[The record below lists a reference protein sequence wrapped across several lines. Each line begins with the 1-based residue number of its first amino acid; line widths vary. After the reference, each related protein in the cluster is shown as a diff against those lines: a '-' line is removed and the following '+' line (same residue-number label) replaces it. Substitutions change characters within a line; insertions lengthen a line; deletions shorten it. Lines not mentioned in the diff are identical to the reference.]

1 MAESLLAGWRSR
13 GRLEAS
19 AHDSDAAATRP
30 LDAALARLEQSVGD
44 PEFVAELIGDF
55 LDGLPGQLAALRAAG
70 VSGDAEQVHR
80 IAHTLK
86 SNAATFG
93 CDDLA
98 LACREL
104 EHAAVGSQQLIERIE
119 GEAAAISPALAAA
132 RDQRLP

>member
-1 MAESLLAGWRSR
+1 M
-13 GRLEAS
+13 EAS

-70 VSGDAEQVHR
+70 VAGDAEQVHR

-104 EHAAVGSQQLIERIE
+104 EQTAAGGQAGPQQLIERIAA
-119 GEAAAISPALAAA
+119 EAAEAMPALASA